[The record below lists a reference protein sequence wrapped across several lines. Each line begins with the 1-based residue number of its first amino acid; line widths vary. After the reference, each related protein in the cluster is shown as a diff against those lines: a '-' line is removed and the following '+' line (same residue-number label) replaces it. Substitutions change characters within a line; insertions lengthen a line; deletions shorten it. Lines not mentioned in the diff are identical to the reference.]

1 MLTLKFSRINI
12 CVSHSLKYY
21 PSFRTCMDSKSAIF
35 VIVGSL
41 LVMVIYSP
49 ITKFVSA
56 EVTSECF
63 GQGSATTYYCVY
75 TFTGG
80 STTKTWI
87 MECSKDKTGTWD
99 CQNLP
104 LKPKPPG
111 IDQAIQHTINEV
123 GPSNPNDSKDLG
135 GMKTDK
141 GITKSPI
148 E

>member
-1 MLTLKFSRINI
+1 MASILT
-12 CVSHSLKYY
+12 
-21 PSFRTCMDSKSAIF
+21 MAIF
-35 VIVGSL
+35 S
-41 LVMVIYSP
+41 S

-63 GQGSATTYYCVY
+63 GKGSATTYYCVY

-104 LKPKPPG
+104 LKPKPSG
-111 IDQAIQHTINEV
+111 IDQALANTVNEV
-123 GPSNPNDSKDLG
+123 GPSNPNDSNDLG
-135 GMKTDK
+135 GMKTDE
-141 GITKSPI
+141 GITKSPLD
-148 E
+148 

>member
-1 MLTLKFSRINI
+1 
-12 CVSHSLKYY
+12 
-21 PSFRTCMDSKSAIF
+21 MDSKSAILL
-35 VIVGSL
+35 VLGSL
-41 LVMVIYSP
+41 LAMAIYGP
-49 ITKFVSA
+49 IMNFVSA

-63 GQGSATTYYCVY
+63 GEGSAGTFYCVY

-80 STTKTWI
+80 GTTKTWI

-104 LKPKPPG
+104 LKPKPSG
-111 IDQAIQHTINEV
+111 IDQAIANTVNELT
-123 GPSNPNDSKDLG
+123 PSNPNDSKDLG
-135 GMKTDK
+135 GMQTDK